1 MLTPFVPIRAD
12 LAPAAQQTIFMA
24 RLGAEIMQ
32 ALTKVRYA
40 QRGRRGGNQSGF
52 ENDCG
57 KVMRILTQPST
68 YYSVVAKR
76 KPGMA
81 GLYEKYFDADPVNF
95 SKNYCDA
102 DPVSLR

>member
-1 MLTPFVPIRAD
+1 V
-12 LAPAAQQTIFMA
+12 A

-32 ALTKVRYA
+32 ALAKMGDA

-68 YYSVVAKR
+68 YYSLVAKR

-81 GLYEKYFDADPVNF
+81 GLYEKYFDADPLG
-95 SKNYCDA
+95 Y
-102 DPVSLR
+102 LG